1 VKAVGILDT
10 SVLLELLRVPGRFSQ
25 AEAVTKEVVRR
36 HEEGHSLLLPLAA
49 ILETGN
55 HIARVT
61 DGTLR
66 RQVAERF
73 VGLIRLALG
82 GQAPFTPIDDVGSE
96 QVATWCEHFVAWA
109 PPAAQS
115 LTDLSIKLVWSSSAS
130 DTRVGRS
137 TCGASTPT
145 SRRIDAIRSSDP
157 PLTAPSAQ
165 LLP

>member
-1 VKAVGILDT
+1 MKAVGILDT

-73 VGLIRLALG
+73 VGLIRLALV
-82 GQAPFTPIDDVGSE
+82 GQAPFTPIDDVGSNKSRRG
-96 QVATWCEHFVAWA
+96 ASTSSPGR
-109 PPAAQS
+109 PPLRRALRIS
-115 LTDLSIKLVWSSSAS
+115 RSSSSGSSSAS